1 MRKIK
6 IFPCPN
12 VEVKIHLTDE
22 MIKEWI
28 ACDEA
33 CSNYDENGEAQFADC
48 DNCSWNNKK
57 FGGVGLC
64 IYDEVR
70 EKMKEVVNGEQE

>member
-22 MIKEWI
+22 MIKDWI
-28 ACDEA
+28 SCGET
-33 CSNYDENGEAQFADC
+33 CSNYDENGEVQFADC
-48 DNCSWNNKK
+48 NKCSWNNKE
-57 FGGVGLC
+57 FGGLGLC
-64 IYDEVR
+64 IYDEVC